1 MIEQKKILTR
11 HVGVKGMEE
20 VENYERDGGYI
31 GLKKALEKTPQEFVE
46 EAKKSFLR
54 GRGGAGF
61 PTGFKWSFLP
71 KEKDRPFYLICNA
84 DEGEPGTFKDRVIME
99 HDPLLLIEG
108 MTIAGY
114 ATRSDLGFIYI
125 RGEFKWIAE
134 ILERAIQNARNAN
147 YLGKNIL
154 GKGFDFDILVMRG
167 AGAYICG
174 EETALIESLEGK
186 RGQPRVRPPFPANV
200 GLYGCPTIVNNVETF
215 ACLPF
220 IARQGAGTFKL
231 MGTFQA
237 SGTKLYGISGH
248 VNKPGVYEFPMGT
261 NLKDMIQYA
270 GGGVRNGK
278 RLKAVI
284 PGGVSAPILKAD
296 EIDIAM
302 DFDSCIKAN
311 TMLGSGGIIV
321 MDEDTSIPEV
331 AEAAINFFVHESCGQ
346 CVPCREGLQKI
357 QQMLSDLMNGKG
369 KKEHIDQIL
378 TLSKTISGATLCPL
392 GDAGSMA
399 IYTMIT
405 KFRDEFEALVSN
417 E

>member
-1 MIEQKKILTR
+1 MFIDFAKIK
-11 HVGVKGMEE
+11 VV
-20 VENYERDGGYI
+20 
-31 GLKKALEKTPQEFVE
+31 
-46 EAKKSFLR
+46 S
-54 GRGGAGF
+54 
-61 PTGFKWSFLP
+61 
-71 KEKDRPFYLICNA
+71 
-84 DEGEPGTFKDRVIME
+84 
-99 HDPLLLIEG
+99 
-108 MTIAGY
+108 
-114 ATRSDLGFIYI
+114 
-125 RGEFKWIAE
+125 
-134 ILERAIQNARNAN
+134 
-147 YLGKNIL
+147 
-154 GKGFDFDILVMRG
+154 GKGGDG
-167 AGAYICG
+167 A
-174 EETALIESLEGK
+174 S
-186 RGQPRVRPPFPANV
+186 
-200 GLYGCPTIVNNVETF
+200 TF
-215 ACLPF
+215 RREKYVPK
-220 IARQGAGTFKL
+220 GG
-231 MGTFQA
+231 
-237 SGTKLYGISGH
+237 
-248 VNKPGVYEFPMGT
+248 P
-261 NLKDMIQYA
+261 A

-278 RLKAVI
+278 RLKAII

-378 TLSKTISGATLCPL
+378 TLSKTIGGATLCPL

-405 KFRDEFEALVSN
+405 KFRDEFEALVTN